1 MSSPLN
7 AFVLLL
13 KNKCVPAPTSIAVVA
28 ALLHMCQQ
36 VAERREAMSMFTVL
50 TYGHLNEE

>member
-36 VAERREAMSMFTVL
+36 VAERREAVSMLSVL
-50 TYGHLNEE
+50 TCEHLND